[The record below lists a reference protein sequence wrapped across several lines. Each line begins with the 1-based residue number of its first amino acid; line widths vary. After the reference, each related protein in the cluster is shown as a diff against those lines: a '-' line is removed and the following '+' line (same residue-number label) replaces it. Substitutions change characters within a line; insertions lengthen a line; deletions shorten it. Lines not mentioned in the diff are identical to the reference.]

1 MLFRS
6 VSKNEAEN
14 AMAGLRRPDMTL
26 TPDDFIMV
34 KANWEPKSQNLMDI
48 AHTLSLLP
56 ESFVFVDDNPA
67 EREIVRQQTPRAAV
81 PEIGEKPEQYIQA
94 IDKMGYFEVTDLSS
108 DDAAR
113 TEMYRQNAARSRAET
128 SFADY
133 GEYLRSLEMRAEIRA
148 FEPLYFSRIA
158 QLTNKS
164 NQFNLTT
171 RRFTQAEIEAM
182 AADGKYITLYGKLAD
197 KFGDNG
203 VVSVVAGEKTEG
215 RLDIILWLMSCRVLK
230 RDMEFA
236 MMDVL
241 AEQCREQGIDEIQ
254 IGRAHV

>member
-1 MLFRS
+1 MLFR
-6 VSKNEAEN
+6 
-14 AMAGLRRPDMTL
+14 
-26 TPDDFIMV
+26 
-34 KANWEPKSQNLMDI
+34 
-48 AHTLSLLP
+48 
-56 ESFVFVDDNPA
+56 
-67 EREIVRQQTPRAAV
+67 
-81 PEIGEKPEQYIQA
+81 
-94 IDKMGYFEVTDLSS
+94 S

-241 AEQCREQGIDEIQ
+241 AEQCREQGIDEIRGYYYPTAKNGMVRDFYEKQ
-254 IGRAHV
+254 GFAKISEDETGNTVWRLDISGGYEQKNHVISVNHQ